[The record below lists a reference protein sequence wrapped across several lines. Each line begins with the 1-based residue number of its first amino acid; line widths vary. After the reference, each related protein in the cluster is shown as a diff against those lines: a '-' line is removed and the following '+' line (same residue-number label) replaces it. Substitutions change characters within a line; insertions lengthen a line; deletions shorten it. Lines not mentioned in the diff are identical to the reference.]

1 MIIVCLNCKASGKSV
16 GMKLMKRMGWKE
28 GEGLGKDGDGQQT
41 HIHIK
46 RRTDNQGTPL

>member
-1 MIIVCLNCKASGKSV
+1 
-16 GMKLMKRMGWKE
+16 MKLMKRMGWKE

-46 RRTDNQGTPL
+46 RRTDNQGNLLK